1 MENCPLDENVCR
13 YPELSLNFYT
23 ENFADKGDSTKKIMG
38 KWASQLRECQQCPEL
53 KRSNS

>member
-1 MENCPLDENVCR
+1 MEDCPLDENVCR

-38 KWASQLRECQQCPEL
+38 KWASQLRECQQCPAQE
-53 KRSNS
+53 RSN